1 MPVPTV
7 SNSAS
12 LEKFEVGGERNDSVL
27 QPIAPLV
34 WGCWHRENVL
44 FATRGLGV
52 WWFHSPPG
60 NLITGSV
67 PPARPARRLAGSNKD
82 NVDIA

>member
-12 LEKFEVGGERNDSVL
+12 LEKFEVGGGAQTARSCNPSLRCGAAGIEKMS
-27 QPIAPLV
+27 
-34 WGCWHRENVL
+34 L